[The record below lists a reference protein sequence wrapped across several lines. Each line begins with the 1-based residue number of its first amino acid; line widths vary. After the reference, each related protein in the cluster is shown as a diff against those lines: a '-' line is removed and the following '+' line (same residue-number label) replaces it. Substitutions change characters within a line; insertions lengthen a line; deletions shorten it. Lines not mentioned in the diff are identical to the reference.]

1 MKDSGMSDSAFF
13 RFQYKAQE
21 KMKKFSADLDSQID
35 REVREKRFKQN
46 TKPVSKKTF
55 WQKVKE
61 FFYVK

>member
-13 RFQYKAQE
+13 RFQDKAQE
-21 KMKKFSADLDSQID
+21 KMKRFSADLDSQID

>member
-1 MKDSGMSDSAFF
+1 MSDSAFF
-13 RFQYKAQE
+13 RFQDKAQE
-21 KMKKFSADLDSQID
+21 KMKRFSADLDSQID

>member
-1 MKDSGMSDSAFF
+1 MSDSAFF
-13 RFQYKAQE
+13 RFQDKAQE
-21 KMKKFSADLDSQID
+21 KMKRFSADLDSQID

-46 TKPVSKKTF
+46 TRPVSKKTF

>member
-13 RFQYKAQE
+13 RFQDKAQE
-21 KMKKFSADLDSQID
+21 KMKRFSADLDSQID

-46 TKPVSKKTF
+46 TRPVSKKTF